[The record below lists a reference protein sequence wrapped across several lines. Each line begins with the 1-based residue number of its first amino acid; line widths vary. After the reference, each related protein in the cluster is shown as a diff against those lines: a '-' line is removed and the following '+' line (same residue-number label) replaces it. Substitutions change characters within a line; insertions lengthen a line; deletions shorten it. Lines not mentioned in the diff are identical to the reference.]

1 MLPADWGQEDAMPAS
16 EPRQQGVV
24 ETGPRTRL
32 AEIEG
37 ELARLRYRHDT
48 AMSAF
53 RFEEAT
59 ALGQRI
65 ATLEG
70 EQQALTAEA
79 ATAISGNET
88 PTGIIPTLDR
98 PRRRRR

>member
-16 EPRQQGVV
+16 EPREQGGVD
-24 ETGPRTRL
+24 TGPRTRL
-32 AEIEG
+32 AEIER
-37 ELARLRYRHDT
+37 ELARLRYRHDI

-59 ALGQRI
+59 ALGVRM
-65 ATLEG
+65 AALER

-79 ATAISGNET
+79 RFLATGNEA